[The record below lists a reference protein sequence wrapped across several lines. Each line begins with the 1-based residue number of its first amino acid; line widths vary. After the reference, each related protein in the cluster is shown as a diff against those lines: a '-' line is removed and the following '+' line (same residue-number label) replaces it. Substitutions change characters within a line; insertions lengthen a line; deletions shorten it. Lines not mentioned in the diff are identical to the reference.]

1 MKIIFLFFIII
12 FLLFGCATTKG
23 NPIDCHTLNDEITIK
38 LQLMMASGSLELWQ
52 EINHLTITA
61 LEAGCQCTD

>member
-23 NPIDCHTLNDEITIK
+23 NPIDCHALNDEIAIK
-38 LQLMMASGSLELWQ
+38 LRLMMKSASPELWQ
-52 EINHLTITA
+52 EINRLTIAA
-61 LEAGCQCTD
+61 LEEGC